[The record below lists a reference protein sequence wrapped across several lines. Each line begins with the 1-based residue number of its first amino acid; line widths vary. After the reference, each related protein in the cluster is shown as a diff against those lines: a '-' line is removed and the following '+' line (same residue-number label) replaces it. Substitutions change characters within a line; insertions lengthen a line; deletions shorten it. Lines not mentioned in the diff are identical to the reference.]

1 MDSVFK
7 NFLDNDVGCEVLTLK
22 NIRLHNKVTKVY
34 FSILLWS
41 RDQRLDY
48 TIGCMPGPKDQIG
61 RTAIDWY
68 PKRIL
73 LNRIWRIGEGRLVQ
87 SHKKRGWVIHNA
99 ILSVEYFYWFR
110 SNGTYLFLIP
120 KTFMVSSYRRLLESS
135 LTCKLGRLFERH
147 EINCILSPC

>member
-1 MDSVFK
+1 MVSRSASGPCD
-7 NFLDNDVGCEVLTLK
+7 
-22 NIRLHNKVTKVY
+22 RLHARTK
-34 FSILLWS
+34 
-41 RDQRLDY
+41 
-48 TIGCMPGPKDQIG
+48 G

-120 KTFMVSSYRRLLESS
+120 KTFMVSLYRRLLESS

-147 EINCILSPC
+147 EINCILSPCQNEFCKFLLIIIRYANVRPL